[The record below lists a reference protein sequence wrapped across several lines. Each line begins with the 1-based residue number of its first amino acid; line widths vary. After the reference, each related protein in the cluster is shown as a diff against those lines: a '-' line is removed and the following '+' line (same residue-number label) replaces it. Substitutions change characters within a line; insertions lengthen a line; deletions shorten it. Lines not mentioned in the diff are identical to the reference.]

1 MLLVESKTALGHNL
15 AKITYGIC
23 CFGCENGEFVMFKAQ
38 KTADISVQEVA
49 LIGSDIKTEG
59 SIESPAA
66 ILLAGTHLG
75 DITCKS
81 LIIEMTGS
89 VTGKIQAV
97 DVRVSG
103 TVVGEIVTDN
113 LQITKSGKIDGSLSY
128 KRIEIEDGATVEGQF
143 LQKKSSA
150 PAAKE

>member
-1 MLLVESKTALGHNL
+1 
-15 AKITYGIC
+15 
-23 CFGCENGEFVMFKAQ
+23 MFKAQ
-38 KTADISVQEVA
+38 KTSDISVQEVA

-66 ILLAGTHLG
+66 IHLAGTHLG

-89 VTGKIQAV
+89 VTGKIKAI

-103 TVVGEIVTDN
+103 IVVGEISADN
-113 LQITKSGKIDGSLSY
+113 LQITKSGRIDGSLSY
-128 KRIEIEDGATVEGQF
+128 QRIEIEDGATVEGQF

-150 PAAKE
+150 SASKE

>member
-1 MLLVESKTALGHNL
+1 M
-15 AKITYGIC
+15 
-23 CFGCENGEFVMFKAQ
+23 MFKAQ
-38 KTADISVQEVA
+38 KTSDISVQEVS

-66 ILLAGTHLG
+66 IHLAGTHQG
-75 DITCKS
+75 DVTCKS
-81 LIIEMTGS
+81 LIVEQTGS
-89 VTGKIQAV
+89 VTGKIKAV

-103 TVVGEIVTDN
+103 TVIGEIEADN
-113 LQITKSGKIDGSLSY
+113 LQITKLGKIEGSLSY

-143 LQKKSSA
+143 LQKKSPA

>member
-1 MLLVESKTALGHNL
+1 MIFKT
-15 AKITYGIC
+15 
-23 CFGCENGEFVMFKAQ
+23 Q
-38 KTADISVQEVA
+38 KTSDISVQEVA

-59 SIESPAA
+59 SIASPAA
-66 ILLAGTHLG
+66 IHLAGTHIG
-75 DITCKS
+75 DINCKS

-89 VTGKIQAV
+89 VTGKIKAV

-103 TVVGEIVTDN
+103 SVFGEVVADN

-128 KRIEIEDGATVEGQF
+128 QRIEIEDGATVEGQF

-150 PAAKE
+150 PAVKE

>member
-1 MLLVESKTALGHNL
+1 
-15 AKITYGIC
+15 
-23 CFGCENGEFVMFKAQ
+23 MFKAQ
-38 KTADISVQEVA
+38 KTSDISVQEVA

-66 ILLAGTHLG
+66 IHLAGTHQG
-75 DITCKS
+75 DVTCKS
-81 LIIEMTGS
+81 LIVEQTGS
-89 VTGKIQAV
+89 VTGKIKAV

-103 TVVGEIVTDN
+103 TVIGEIEADN
-113 LQITKSGKIDGSLSY
+113 LQITKSGKIEGSLSY

-143 LQKKSSA
+143 LQKKSPA

>member
-15 AKITYGIC
+15 GEIYYGIY
-23 CFGCENGEFVMFKAQ
+23 CFSFENGEFMMFKAQ
-38 KTADISVQEVA
+38 KASDISVQEVA
-49 LIGSDIKTEG
+49 LIGSDIRTEG

-66 ILLAGTHLG
+66 IHLAGTHLG

-81 LIIEMTGS
+81 LIIEATGS
-89 VTGKIQAV
+89 VTGKIKAV

-103 TVVGEIVTDN
+103 TVVGEIAADN
-113 LQITKSGKIDGSLSY
+113 LQVTKSGKIDGSLSY
-128 KRIEIEDGATVEGQF
+128 MRIEIEDGANVEGQF